1 MKNSILAVALS
12 SLITLSTGAHA
23 LDLVVVKNYNS
34 ASLPELWKKAKTDQ
48 VPGVLLSNESLE
60 SPASAY
66 ADLFPKTFL
75 QEPLFAVCHK
85 SCEDKDIFRVREDEI
100 DSKDLRRWDVVEQS
114 NVYFWLKKYFSF
126 LDEKL
131 DFQVEHYL
139 KVLTNRELRD
149 ETKGKKMTN
158 NAFFN
163 PKDVSLSFLP
173 ATKNLFFKLLRGK
186 INRSGFDPSVVIHE
200 ASHYLFHHLFPNP
213 VNAEIGGLNEG
224 FADYMAN
231 IFLNNPKVGLVMLHG
246 ESLRDSSVE
255 IDKEG
260 RFKIYEPDMEVHDLG
275 ERISYALWKTRE
287 LSKNKD
293 EMDRLVIDAII
304 DLGRNPYSSI
314 HDFKVKMLERL
325 SSVIDEH
332 NLLRVKTIWEITFS
346 GSPNQLANKDFLDK
360 KISSDSFLGFST
372 RQELPAKLAEEFG
385 TPSVEVSNFS
395 IIQME
400 TISETQLA
408 ILIATE
414 DSTLTTPYWIAI
426 DAQRNNVLAIYDLTK
441 NLVTDSD
448 ELEKILP
455 LASKATGILNFIKD
469 FKSKIKSFSDLSRG
483 KGSFNAAYKARNIK
497 SYAEELI
504 FNGRPMNGHR
514 IHMKLK
520 RRLLTGMIFGL
531 PEITSIEL
539 FTLPIKELAALPAIN
554 QEAVIGYRLTL
565 KTGTVMEVIMNKH
578 AL

>member
-1 MKNSILAVALS
+1 MKNSTLAVALS

-23 LDLVVVKNYNS
+23 LDLVVVKNYDS
-34 ASLPELWKKAKTDQ
+34 ASLPGLWKKAKTDQ

-60 SPASAY
+60 SPGSAY
-66 ADLFPKTFL
+66 DSLFPKTFL

-85 SCEDKDIFRVREDEI
+85 SCQDRDIFKVRGDEI

-131 DFQVEHYL
+131 NFQVEHYL

-149 ETKGKKMTN
+149 ETKGKKMRN

-173 ATKNLFFKLLRGK
+173 ATKNLFFKLLGGK

-246 ESLRDSSVE
+246 EALRDSSTE
-255 IDKEG
+255 IDKKG
-260 RFKIYEPDMEVHDLG
+260 RFKMYEPGMEVHDMG
-275 ERISYALWKTRE
+275 ERVSYALWKTRE
-287 LSKNKD
+287 LSNNKE
-293 EMDRLVIDAII
+293 EMDRLVIDAIM
-304 DLGRNPYSSI
+304 DLGRNPYSSV

-332 NLLRVKTIWEITFS
+332 NLIRVKTTWEIAFS
-346 GSPNQLANKDFLDK
+346 GNPNKLANKDFLGK
-360 KISSDSFLGFST
+360 KINSDSFLGFST
-372 RQELPAKLAEEFG
+372 RQELPKKLAEEFG
-385 TPSVEVSNFS
+385 TPAVEVSNFS

-400 TISETQLA
+400 TISASQLA

-426 DAQRNNVLAIYDLTK
+426 DAERNNILAIFDLTK
-441 NLVTDSD
+441 KLVTDPV
-448 ELEKILP
+448 ELEKIQP
-455 LASKATGILNFIKD
+455 LAAKATGILDFIKD

-483 KGSFNAAYKARNIK
+483 KGDFNAAYKAKNIK
-497 SYAEELI
+497 SHAETI
-504 FNGRPMNGHR
+504 NFNGQPVSGHR
-514 IHMKLK
+514 IYMKLK
-520 RRLLTGMIFGL
+520 RRLLTGMLFGL
-531 PEITSIEL
+531 PEINSIEL
-539 FTLPIKELAALPAIN
+539 FTLPIKELVSLPEIN
-554 QEAVIGYRLTL
+554 QEAVVGYRLTL
-565 KTGTVMEVIMNKH
+565 KTGTVMEVILNKH